1 MRTAKQI
8 IENIE
13 DRMVYIDQ
21 AIKQDDNNEIYYSQL
36 QAISSE
42 LYDLLSWIKEWM
54 N

>member
-21 AIKQDDNNEIYYSQL
+21 EIKQDDNNEIYYSQL
-36 QAISSE
+36 QAISAE
-42 LYDLLSWIKEWM
+42 LDDLLS
-54 N
+54 

>member
-13 DRMVYIDQ
+13 DRMVYINKE
-21 AIKQDDNNEIYYSQL
+21 IKQYDKKNYTETYFTQL

-42 LYDLLSWIKEWM
+42 LDDLLSWIKE
-54 N
+54 

>member
-13 DRMVYIDQ
+13 DRMVYINKE
-21 AIKQDDNNEIYYSQL
+21 IKQDDNNDVYFAQL

-42 LYDLLSWIKEWM
+42 LYDLLSWIKE
-54 N
+54 